1 MTLDLVTQ
9 TEAAELLGVSASVV
23 AKFRANGRLAF
34 VKLANGSIRIHRAH
48 AVALA
53 KILAAPRPT
62 KAISADCAMWLPASF
77 LRPISRAAIS
87 AA

>member
-1 MTLDLVTQ
+1 MLDQVTQ
-9 TEAAELLGVSASVV
+9 AEAADLLGVSESRV
-23 AKFRANGRLAF
+23 AKFRSGGRLAF

-48 AVALA
+48 AIALA

-62 KAISADCAMWLPASF
+62 KAISADCATWLPPSF
-77 LRPISRAAIS
+77 LRPISRAAL